1 MSALLDV
8 RGVTRRY
15 VVRGGVLGTAV
26 RTVTAV
32 DGVDLTVGR
41 AETVGLVGES
51 GCGKSTLARC
61 VVGLERPSAG
71 TVLADGRDI
80 RDPDMEK
87 KLPRL
92 VQMIFQDPFSSLN
105 PRRSVGWS
113 VAEGLAAL
121 GGMDRAA
128 RRERVA
134 ELLAQV
140 GLLPEHAGRYPHQ
153 FSGGQRQRVAIAR
166 ALATS
171 PALVVCD
178 EPVSALDVSI
188 QAQVINLL
196 DDLKARLGLSYL
208 FISHDLAVVGHISD
222 RTAVMYLGR
231 IMELAPTA
239 ELMARPAH
247 PYTRALLAAAP
258 VPDPARRQARRTVL
272 SGDAPSL
279 FSPPGGCVFHPRC
292 PEKSPECAAMVPQ
305 LRETSPG
312 HFVRCLK
319 ESP

>member
-1 MSALLDV
+1 MSPLLDV

-15 VVRGGVLGTAV
+15 VVRGGVLGTAA
-26 RTVTAV
+26 RSVTAV
-32 DGVDLTVGR
+32 DGVDLAVARG
-41 AETVGLVGES
+41 ESVGLVGES

-61 VVGLERPSAG
+61 VSGLERPNSGA
-71 TVLADGRDI
+71 VLLDGRDI
-80 RDPDMEK
+80 RDPETEK
-87 KLPRL
+87 NLPRL
-92 VQMIFQDPFSSLN
+92 VQMVFQDPFSSLN

-113 VAEGLAAL
+113 VAEGLSAM
-121 GGMDRAA
+121 GGVSRAA
-128 RRERVA
+128 RRERVR

-166 ALATS
+166 ALATN

-239 ELMARPAH
+239 DLMSRPAH

-258 VPDPARRQARRTVL
+258 VPDPARRRTVRTVL
-272 SGDAPSL
+272 RGDAPSL
-279 FSPPGGCVFHPRC
+279 FSPPKGCVFHPRC
-292 PEKSPECAAMVPQ
+292 PEKGPRCATEVPE
-305 LRETSPG
+305 LLETSPG

-319 ESP
+319 ENP